1 MIKKVQMILLEPK
14 IKYNNWNENFTR
26 KIYQEIEN
34 HKKIKI
40 NQIEGEKKMNIISV
54 TNGTLTS
61 CLIFLYLKPPTK
73 EKIIQGIYKNLK
85 KL

>member
-40 NQIEGEKKMNIISV
+40 NQIEGEKKNEYNLSDQWNTNKLSNILV
-54 TNGTLTS
+54 FET
-61 CLIFLYLKPPTK
+61 P
-73 EKIIQGIYKNLK
+73 YKREDNPRDI
-85 KL
+85 